1 MSASP
6 SRLYEAAHA
15 SGSSGPDVASDESL
29 WVHVLG

>member
-15 SGSSGPDVASDESL
+15 RGSSGPDVASDEPL
-29 WVHVLG
+29 RVRVLG